1 MIVMIEPRACPRP
14 RVSRGGGVYYPKK
27 YQEWVK
33 QCAALLAGIPLPEG
47 PLHIEIIFV
56 FHRVRRLPRYGGRVI
71 HDKRPDLD
79 NCVKSLLDALPL
91 EDDKVISSLYA
102 RKYYAS
108 SEETPHIELKIKPH
122 TNQ

>member
-1 MIVMIEPRACPRP
+1 MIEPRACPRP

-47 PLHIEIIFV
+47 PIHIEIIFV